1 MIRRPQGEKCRS
13 NHEGTRRCL
22 REWEQARLS
31 IWTVSWDMA
40 AINKAM
46 GFDLSKK
53 VVDSIQTIPLWEK
66 ANLTLEEA
74 AAYYGVGINKLRFL
88 TNTGP

>member
-1 MIRRPQGEKCRS
+1 
-13 NHEGTRRCL
+13 
-22 REWEQARLS
+22 
-31 IWTVSWDMA
+31 MA